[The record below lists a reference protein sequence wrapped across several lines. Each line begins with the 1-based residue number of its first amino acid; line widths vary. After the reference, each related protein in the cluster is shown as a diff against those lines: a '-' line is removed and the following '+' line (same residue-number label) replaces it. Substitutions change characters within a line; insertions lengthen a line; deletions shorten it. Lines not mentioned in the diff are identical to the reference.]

1 MNMLDFLVDH
11 HRSGR
16 RNLPWRCALSPV
28 AAHAPG
34 ALRSLSVQLLDAP
47 WKAYNHLTRVLALP
61 WIRLRFALAGVHW
74 GRRWRIFG
82 TPILQRHRGSRIILG
97 DGLELRST
105 PRSNPL
111 RPFQPVVLST
121 RRRGAVIIVGEK
133 CGATGA
139 VLVAD
144 ERIEV
149 GNRVLLGANVVVT
162 DTDFHPLDAEARQRA
177 PQEGA
182 HAPVIIED
190 DVFVGTQA
198 LILKGVRIG
207 RGAVVGAGAVVTRDV
222 PAGAVVAGN
231 PARVVGTAQGRA
243 PRGAS

>member
-1 MNMLDFLVDH
+1 MEF
-11 HRSGR
+11 
-16 RNLPWRCALSPV
+16 
-28 AAHAPG
+28 
-34 ALRSLSVQLLDAP
+34 LDAP
-47 WKAYNHLTRVLALP
+47 WKAKNHL
-61 WIRLRFALAGVHW
+61 IRLLSLPRIRAGFALAGVPW

-82 TPILQRHRGSRIILG
+82 MPILQRHRGSEIRLG

-105 PRSNPL
+105 PESNPL

-121 RRRGAVIIVGEK
+121 RRRGALIQVGED

-149 GNRVLLGANVVVT
+149 GDRVLLGANVLIT
-162 DTDFHPLDAEARQRA
+162 DTDFHPLDPAVRRQA

-182 HAPVIIED
+182 HAPVVIED

-198 LILKGVRIG
+198 VILKGVHIG
-207 RGAVVGAGAVVTRDV
+207 RGAVVGAGAVVTRAV
-222 PAGAVVAGN
+222 PAGAIVAGN
-231 PARVVGTAQGRA
+231 PARVVGQAGAERSRGRT
-243 PRGAS
+243 PDEGAR

>member
-1 MNMLDFLVDH
+1 VAV
-11 HRSGR
+11 RSK
-16 RNLPWRCALSPV
+16 
-28 AAHAPG
+28 G

-47 WKAYNHLTRVLALP
+47 WKAYNHLTRVLAWP
-61 WIRLRFALAGVHW
+61 WIRVGFALAGIRW

-82 TPILQRHRGSRIILG
+82 MPILQRHRGSRITLG

-121 RRRGAVIIVGEK
+121 RRPGAVIVVGDD

-144 ERIEV
+144 ERIEI

-162 DTDFHPLDAEARQRA
+162 DTDFHPLDAEARRRA
-177 PQEGA
+177 PQDGA
-182 HAPVIIED
+182 RAPVIIED

-198 LILKGVRIG
+198 LILKGVHIG
-207 RGAVVGAGAVVTRDV
+207 RGAVVGAGAVVTRAV

-231 PARVVGTAQGRA
+231 PARVVGTAQ
-243 PRGAS
+243 ASARQRES

>member
-1 MNMLDFLVDH
+1 MAV
-11 HRSGR
+11 RSK
-16 RNLPWRCALSPV
+16 
-28 AAHAPG
+28 G

-47 WKAYNHLTRVLALP
+47 WKAYNHLTRVLAWP
-61 WIRLRFALAGVHW
+61 WIRVGFALAGIRW

-82 TPILQRHRGSRIILG
+82 MPILQRHRGSRITLG

-121 RRRGAVIIVGEK
+121 RRPGAVIVVGDD

-149 GNRVLLGANVVVT
+149 GNRVLFGANVVVT
-162 DTDFHPLDAEARQRA
+162 DTDFHPLDAEARRRA
-177 PQEGA
+177 PQDGA

-207 RGAVVGAGAVVTRDV
+207 RGAVIGAGAVVTRAV

-231 PARVVGTAQGRA
+231 PARVVGTAKPSARQGE
-243 PRGAS
+243 S

>member
-1 MNMLDFLVDH
+1 VAV
-11 HRSGR
+11 RSK
-16 RNLPWRCALSPV
+16 
-28 AAHAPG
+28 G

-47 WKAYNHLTRVLALP
+47 WKAYNHLTRVLAWP
-61 WIRLRFALAGVHW
+61 WIRVGFALAGIRW

-82 TPILQRHRGSRIILG
+82 MPILQRHRGSRITLG

-121 RRRGAVIIVGEK
+121 RRPGAVIVVGDD

-149 GNRVLLGANVVVT
+149 GNRVLFGANVVVT
-162 DTDFHPLDAEARQRA
+162 DTDFHPLDAEARRRA
-177 PQEGA
+177 PQDGA

-207 RGAVVGAGAVVTRDV
+207 RGAVIGAGAVVTRAV

-231 PARVVGTAQGRA
+231 PARVVGTAKPSARQGE
-243 PRGAS
+243 S

>member
-1 MNMLDFLVDH
+1 VEI
-11 HRSGR
+11 S
-16 RNLPWRCALSPV
+16 V
-28 AAHAPG
+28 AGGARG
-34 ALRSLSVQLLDAP
+34 ALLSSLVEVLDAP
-47 WKAYNHLTRVLALP
+47 WKAVNHLARVLSLP
-61 WIRLRFALAGVHW
+61 RIRVGFAMAGVPW

-82 TPILQRHRGSRIILG
+82 MPILQRHRGSEISLG

-121 RRRGAVIIVGEK
+121 RRAGAVIRMGEN
-133 CGATGA
+133 CGATGV

-149 GNRVLLGANVVVT
+149 GDRVLLGANVVIT
-162 DTDFHPLDAEARQRA
+162 DTDFHPVDPTVRRQSPA
-177 PQEGA
+177 AGA
-182 HAPVIIED
+182 HAPVVIED

-207 RGAVVGAGAVVTRDV
+207 RGAVVGAGSVVTRSV
-222 PAGAVVAGN
+222 PAFAIVAGN
-231 PARVVGTAQGRA
+231 PARVVGSTIERTEA
-243 PRGAS
+243 PRGAESALASPTAFPTAPGGS

>member
-1 MNMLDFLVDH
+1 VAV
-11 HRSGR
+11 RSK
-16 RNLPWRCALSPV
+16 
-28 AAHAPG
+28 G

-47 WKAYNHLTRVLALP
+47 WKAYNHLTRVLAWP
-61 WIRLRFALAGVHW
+61 WIRVGFALAGIRW

-82 TPILQRHRGSRIILG
+82 MPILQRHRGSRITLG

-111 RPFQPVVLST
+111 RPFQPVVLSI
-121 RRRGAVIIVGEK
+121 RRPGAVIVVGDD

-149 GNRVLLGANVVVT
+149 GNRVLFGANVVVT
-162 DTDFHPLDAEARQRA
+162 DTDFHPLDAEARRRA
-177 PQEGA
+177 PQDGA

-207 RGAVVGAGAVVTRDV
+207 RGAVIGAGAVVTRAV

-231 PARVVGTAQGRA
+231 PARVVGTAKPSARQGE
-243 PRGAS
+243 S